1 MDSTDNS
8 KDRGKSSGV
17 SFVLRNFGRQTELNN
32 ARPAFLFPFFT
43 SLHFS
48 LRIFFSSFL
57 FFLLST
63 ESKDS
68 FLFVWEKDI
77 RRSFNSFE
85 AILFLI
91 QRETE
96 TDVATIKWFLQL
108 ITRCLDL
115 PLTCFLL
122 SFILFPSL
130 WKIGIDLYEIFT
142 VWMEIYWNVESKKLL
157 MKLLSSRYIDSTLSR
172 FLLK

>member
-48 LRIFFSSFL
+48 LRIFFSFFL

-96 TDVATIKWFLQL
+96 IDVATIKWFLQL
-108 ITRCLDL
+108 ITGCLDL
-115 PLTCFLL
+115 RWLVFF
-122 SFILFPSL
+122 S
-130 WKIGIDLYEIFT
+130 
-142 VWMEIYWNVESKKLL
+142 
-157 MKLLSSRYIDSTLSR
+157 LSSFPRLSE
-172 FLLK
+172 K

>member
-96 TDVATIKWFLQL
+96 IDVATIKWFLQL

-122 SFILFPSL
+122 SFILSPSL

-142 VWMEIYWNVESKKLL
+142 VWIEIHWNVESKKLL
-157 MKLLSSRYIDSTLSR
+157 MKLLSSRYIDSTLSP

>member
-48 LRIFFSSFL
+48 LRIFFSFFL

-63 ESKDS
+63 ASKDS
-68 FLFVWEKDI
+68 FLFVWEKEDI

-96 TDVATIKWFLQL
+96 TDVATIK
-108 ITRCLDL
+108 
-115 PLTCFLL
+115 
-122 SFILFPSL
+122 
-130 WKIGIDLYEIFT
+130 
-142 VWMEIYWNVESKKLL
+142 
-157 MKLLSSRYIDSTLSR
+157 
-172 FLLK
+172 